1 MKARSSRHLQ
11 IDVAIADDDPLRMI
25 GFRALLEQEHAD
37 LDVAPIRLMEMKAS
51 LHASVVLLRDRAG
64 HNLADEIDKLKAA
77 LPGTRILVTG
87 PSPDENAI
95 LESLSLGARGY
106 LSETASSADFVK
118 AIRIVHQGL
127 IWAPRLALAT
137 FIGRAAG
144 SLLDARYKRAILTDR
159 QKEVLQMLV
168 AGRSNKE
175 IAAPLGIE
183 ERTVKAH
190 VAQLMRKLGARNRIS
205 LSVHAVTHSIV
216 AV

>member
-127 IWAPRLALAT
+127 IWAPAT
-137 FIGRAAG
+137 CACDFYWPGCWFPSRCSVQACNSHRPAKG
-144 SLLDARYKRAILTDR
+144 SLAD
-159 QKEVLQMLV
+159 VSS
-168 AGRSNKE
+168 G
-175 IAAPLGIE
+175 
-183 ERTVKAH
+183 TVK
-190 VAQLMRKLGARNRIS
+190 QRDCCSARNRG
-205 LSVHAVTHSIV
+205 AYR
-216 AV
+216 